1 MNIHGKVQIDGACLV
16 VAFLLGEKM
25 LDLQLRDKNN
35 IITMTSPGKTP
46 LQGRRGSGL
55 YYHNSLDFIL
65 AAVGTCAGGSLIDY
79 CRLNDLNPAIF
90 SNIRLFFSD
99 DKFIIAIKRPS
110 DFEEVHMERIKSRLS
125 NCTMKNYL
133 AHPIEIQWALNEV
146 PIEELIKEPKGC
158 CGQ

>member
-1 MNIHGKVQIDGACLV
+1 
-16 VAFLLGEKM
+16 M

-46 LQGRRGSGL
+46 LQGRRGGGL
-55 YYHNSLDFIL
+55 YYHNSLDFLL

-79 CRLNDLNPAIF
+79 CRFNELNPSIF
-90 SNIRLFFSD
+90 ENINLSFD
-99 DKFIIAIKRPS
+99 NDKFIITIKRPE
-110 DFEEVHMERIKSRLS
+110 DLEEENMRRIENTLL
-125 NCTMKNYL
+125 NCTMKDYISR
-133 AHPIEIQWALNEV
+133 PMEVRWALNEV